1 MERTGLGRQLKR
13 WGPLAL
19 LILAAVAVYALG
31 LNHYVSP
38 GFLKARHDELKA
50 FVGGHYWLSLA
61 GFTLLFAL
69 LTTTAVPGAVFAQLM
84 GGFLF
89 GTWLGGTSIALA
101 ATLGATVIYFVTHTA
116 FGEVLLRR
124 LPTEKGAFKRL
135 KDGLDRHSF
144 WFLLSVRL
152 APVVPF
158 VLVNVAS
165 GLARIPLR
173 PYVAATFLGT
183 VPTNLVYASIGSG
196 LDRLFAEG
204 RQPDLNLL
212 ADPRVFAPLTVLAAL
227 SLLPVAARAAWA
239 KWGPARGT

>member
-1 MERTGLGRQLKR
+1 MPSQQLKR

-19 LILAAVAVYALG
+19 VVLAAVLVYASG

-38 GFLKARHDELKA
+38 GFLKARHDELKG
-50 FVGGHYWLSLA
+50 FVSQHFLVSLI

-89 GTWLGGTSIALA
+89 GTLLGGTSIALA
-101 ATLGATVIYFVTHTA
+101 ATIGAVNIYYVTRTA
-116 FGEVLLRR
+116 FGDALKRRMPADNPAYRR
-124 LPTEKGAFKRL
+124 LQA
-135 KDGLDRHSF
+135 GLDQHSF

-165 GLARIPLR
+165 GLARIPIR
-173 PYVAATFLGT
+173 AYVLATFLGT
-183 VPTNLVYASIGSG
+183 VPTNMVYASIGAG
-196 LDRLFAEG
+196 MDKIFAEG
-204 RQPDLNLL
+204 RQPDANLL
-212 ADPRVFAPLTVLAAL
+212 LDPRVFGPLSALAVL

-239 KWGPARGT
+239 RWGVKREA